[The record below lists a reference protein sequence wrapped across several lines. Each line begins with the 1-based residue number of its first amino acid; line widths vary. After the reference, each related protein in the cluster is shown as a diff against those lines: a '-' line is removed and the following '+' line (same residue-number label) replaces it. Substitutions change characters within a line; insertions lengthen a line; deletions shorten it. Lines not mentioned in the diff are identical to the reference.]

1 MQDQGV
7 DYNNETEWLQ
17 KVEEDLVGIDI
28 QQNIAVM
35 MIDVMNQ
42 LHKMPNW
49 KSPTLDRI
57 YRFWLKRFTI
67 LHQGIV
73 SVLNEMVQTL
83 NSAGW
88 AVVRKTVHIQR
99 DPKKD
104 NVVENYRHSIS

>member
-1 MQDQGV
+1 
-7 DYNNETEWLQ
+7 
-17 KVEEDLVGIDI
+17 
-28 QQNIAVM
+28 M

-42 LHKMPNW
+42 LHKMSNW
-49 KSPTLDRI
+49 KSPSLDRI

-73 SVLNEMVQTL
+73 SALNEMVQTL

-88 AVVRKTVHIQR
+88 AVVSETVHIQR